1 MRWNMTDEDI
11 DIFLI
16 GSRSSLISFQ
26 RQPLNLHV
34 CSLLPMKRLQPQA
47 YRFMRKKVSASEE
60 PGAAFVLEHDGLGR
74 GEDDQAD
81 AVEPGAGDVDVGQH
95 AGGVRFV
102 DDLHAEGPEAGLI
115 SRHRTL
121 VVLNKLHVAFA
132 EVGQILWLT
141 LLQLLRLG
149 AQTCSWE
156 AWRQALFQSQIR
168 KAIVEACE
176 AET

>member
-1 MRWNMTDEDI
+1 
-11 DIFLI
+11 
-16 GSRSSLISFQ
+16 
-26 RQPLNLHV
+26 
-34 CSLLPMKRLQPQA
+34 
-47 YRFMRKKVSASEE
+47 MRKKVSASEE

-74 GEDDQAD
+74 GQLAPVVHEAFSLADAPEVAGGEDDQAD
-81 AVEPGAGDVDVGQH
+81 AVELGSGDVDVGQH
-95 AGGVRFV
+95 AGGVRFG